1 MAQTSK
7 KEVVIT
13 VTQVKWEKTRT
24 LVIELETFMREYRV
38 PHKRLECITSFL
50 IYVARTFKF
59 MAPYPKVLHLNIYG

>member
-50 IYVARTFKF
+50 IYVARTFKW
-59 MAPYPKVLHLNIYG
+59 MTPYLKGLHMTIDG